1 MKKYILLILVCFAFF
16 SCKEENAELRDGYYS
31 VEITAKYTLDGV
43 NYKDFK
49 HSDYVKIIKTSESL
63 YVVSYYYNDEEF
75 VKALLKVY
83 DGKKVKGDYAY
94 NLDDWSKGSIEA
106 EIDGDEIYGE
116 FKGNYLYVWGGNV
129 RGGSELI
136 PLEDGHISIKYDL
149 KL

>member
-116 FKGNYLYVWGGNV
+116 FKGKYLYVWGGNV